1 MNSVSCIHPQA
12 RPGRRERS
20 FRRFG
25 RHWAECISQLRS
37 ESLESWPMENNPIS
51 SDGSDQPVVDVLNIL
66 RTFGVLKQ
74 DSADEL
80 PDDHSAADHFLT
92 LMKNSTNVADC
103 VTQLFPSGIPVG
115 QLFFDLLDDFHRW
128 IGIHESGD
136 EAIGLIWSEAMRRL
150 TPNRQQDL
158 LGVFVNQ
165 KGHDF
170 FEHVGCLPTVLQS
183 IQLPSSF
190 LSSWFPDLYRAV
202 ANDVQTSVWEAIR
215 TVCIHQSEIA
225 IAALEL
231 LLERTEDR
239 QLTVAAFMLGTLR
252 TLGLTE
258 EQASALAQIE
268 NLVASHAD
276 IRCREVFNRSWVT
289 TASGTGLTA
298 DQMRGLYSR
307 AELSEND
314 LSSIVGVICHLV
326 SFSMLPEDQALL
338 AREWLS
344 KAVIRALSSEAK
356 HSVAAAADRLSRDPK
371 QMPPE
376 VTDWI
381 LAILPVTEDNP
392 GTWERI
398 GSFLSHLLRK
408 DGNQFTDVALKI
420 CRTSAITI
428 LRLLHGGRFRHLMH
442 DFKKHDISDL
452 ASQLALSVDTSS
464 RKLGVYLFDQLDI
477 DELSAEALR
486 NSPPVVPRLLFYEMQ
501 RIILKPTTI
510 ARLLAGLEPIAEEST
525 DWFKSAFFD
534 ELKLQCHNFSGG
546 CRHEIEALS
555 KNRPMVAQALED
567 VAGYFDSLKHAH
579 DAGINAMEVAG
590 FRRAATLQKQLFNK
604 RVSDHGDSA
613 SPLVSLFKKVS
624 LLYGRAASQFIE
636 SKLSNAMP
644 LGQMTTSMELPMVD
658 FCDPEEMALRRLH
671 ASAAIAALIKEHTG
685 HSGDED
691 E

>member
-1 MNSVSCIHPQA
+1 M
-12 RPGRRERS
+12 
-20 FRRFG
+20 
-25 RHWAECISQLRS
+25 
-37 ESLESWPMENNPIS
+37 ESNPIS
-51 SDGSDQPVVDVLNIL
+51 PDGSDQPVVDVLNIL

-170 FEHVGCLPTVLQS
+170 FEHVGSLPTVLQS

-231 LLERTEDR
+231 LLERAEDR

-289 TASGTGLTA
+289 TARGTGLTA
-298 DQMRGLYSR
+298 EQMRGLYSR
-307 AELSEND
+307 AELSDDD
-314 LSSIVGVICHLV
+314 LNSIIGVICHLL
-326 SFSMLPEDQALL
+326 SFSMLSDDQGLL
-338 AREWLS
+338 TREWLTE
-344 KAVIRALSSEAK
+344 AVTKTLSCEAK

-398 GSFLSHLLRK
+398 GSFLSHILRN
-408 DGNQFTDVALKI
+408 DGNQFTDVALEI

-428 LRLLHGGRFRHLMH
+428 LRLLHGGRFRHLLH
-442 DFKKHDISDL
+442 DFKKHDVSGL
-452 ASQLALSVDTSS
+452 ASQLALSVDTAS
-464 RKLGVYLFDQLDI
+464 RKLGVYLFDQLEI
-477 DELSAEALR
+477 KELSADTLR
-486 NSPPVVPRLLFYEMQ
+486 NSSPVVPRLLFYEMQ
-501 RIILKPTTI
+501 RTILKPTTI
-510 ARLLAGLEPIAEEST
+510 ARLLAGLEPTAEEST
-525 DWFKSAFFD
+525 DWFKSAFLD

-555 KNRPMVAQALED
+555 KNKPLVAQALEH
-567 VAGYFDSLKHAH
+567 VAGYFDELKRAHAE
-579 DAGINAMEVAG
+579 GINAMEVPG
-590 FRRAATLQKQLFNK
+590 FHRAVIVQKQLFNK
-604 RVSDHGDSA
+604 CISEHTDS
-613 SPLVSLFKKVS
+613 SSLLANLSKKVS

-636 SKLSNAMP
+636 GNLSNATP
-644 LGQMTTSMELPMVD
+644 LGQIATSMELPMVD

-671 ASAAIAALIKEHTG
+671 ASAAIRSLIQEHTG
-685 HSGDED
+685 NPGGDD